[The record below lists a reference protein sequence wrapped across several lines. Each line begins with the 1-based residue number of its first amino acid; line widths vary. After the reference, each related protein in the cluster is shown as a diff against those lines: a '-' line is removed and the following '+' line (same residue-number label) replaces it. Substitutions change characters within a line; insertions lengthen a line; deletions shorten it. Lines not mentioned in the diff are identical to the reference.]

1 MRSPFLIFRIFRK
14 EFLKIKGCNL
24 FSISISLSDNV
35 PADITFPKGKVKNI
49 AKNIL
54 FHPFSTRHAAISFSS
69 EYEAF
74 AALVDG
80 RHTHGIPVFSARY
93 FK

>member
-1 MRSPFLIFRIFRK
+1 MSALLTDEGR
-14 EFLKIKGCNL
+14 NL

-35 PADITFPKGKVKNI
+35 PADIAPPRRKAKNI

-80 RHTHGIPVFSARY
+80 RHTHGMPVFSARY